1 MSQVIEKRRHK
12 RINSRL
18 PLKLRE
24 GDFDLITETKNVSC
38 SGAYCEVNRYL
49 PPLTKVEITLVFPT
63 GQGETETISCEGIV
77 VRTDH
82 MPYSNG
88 TNHYC
93 VAIYFSNINKADMSK
108 LNHFVESQAS
118 HLN

>member
-1 MSQVIEKRRHK
+1 MGEMVERRRHK
-12 RINSRL
+12 RVNSRL

-24 GDFDLITETKNVSC
+24 GDYDLITETKNISC

-49 PPLTKVEITLVFPT
+49 PPLTKVEITLVFPK
-63 GQGETETISCEGIV
+63 GQGETETVNCHGIV

-93 VAIYFSNINKADMSK
+93 IAVYFSDISKADMSK
-108 LNHFVESQAS
+108 LNAFVESQAS